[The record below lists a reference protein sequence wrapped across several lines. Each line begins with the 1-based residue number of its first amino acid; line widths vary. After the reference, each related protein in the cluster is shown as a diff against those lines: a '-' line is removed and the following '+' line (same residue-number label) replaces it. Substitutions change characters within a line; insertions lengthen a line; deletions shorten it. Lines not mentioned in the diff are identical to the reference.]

1 MIDTGRKYSRCNA
14 ILCARYKNICI
25 RIWLTD
31 KNPVK
36 IVQKKYITAV
46 ILWQPRNTQNKIKKL
61 PQDLKVPLF
70 RTILYILGLNFSWGT
85 NAEAYIG

>member
-1 MIDTGRKYSRCNA
+1 MACFNESGISGIAINYAITHLVIFLLLPMIDTGRKYSRCNT

-46 ILWQPRNTQNKIKKL
+46 IL
-61 PQDLKVPLF
+61 
-70 RTILYILGLNFSWGT
+70 
-85 NAEAYIG
+85 